1 MKDYVTNG
9 SINDHTR
16 ELNSVAGAKDDDT
29 DKMEEYPPPQKNKS
43 IESKKRKNYRK
54 KKEKERSHSLDP
66 ESSPSILK
74 EGRFMETGKSSN
86 KAAPTATKQTSYDH
100 KNKRKVIKESIVL
113 SGVDK
118 YMQFTIGIRLLFTKP
133 QVVNKH
139 IVFKPVNP
147 WNVPL
152 LKPAD
157 IPVCHIE
164 MGEQI
169 KVSGGNK
176 SFKMKKL

>member
-1 MKDYVTNG
+1 
-9 SINDHTR
+9 
-16 ELNSVAGAKDDDT
+16 
-29 DKMEEYPPPQKNKS
+29 
-43 IESKKRKNYRK
+43 
-54 KKEKERSHSLDP
+54 
-66 ESSPSILK
+66 
-74 EGRFMETGKSSN
+74 METGKSSN
-86 KAAPTATKQTSYDH
+86 KTAPTATKQTSYDH
-100 KNKRKVIKESIVL
+100 KNKRKVIKESLVL

-152 LKPAD
+152 IKPAD
-157 IPVCHIE
+157 IPFCHIE